1 MTVMTELIGSLGYLA
16 VFVGALLEGEVTLL
30 AAGFAAQQGLLDL
43 SLVIGAGTFGASLG
57 DQSWFLMGR
66 WRGRALLARFPGLAA
81 HGARLRAVLNR
92 HPAAAIVLVR
102 FIYGLRSAGAVT
114 MGATDIRVA
123 KFAALN
129 MLGAAVWAALVSGG
143 GYSFGSAGERLLL
156 DVRQLQAVL
165 LTTLAVAALS
175 YWLRRRARSELPQQ
189 PDVAGDADACAL
201 GRSERR

>member
-1 MTVMTELIGSLGYLA
+1 MTAIPELSGSLGYLA

-43 SLVIGAGTFGASLG
+43 SLVIGAGTFGAALG
-57 DQSWFLMGR
+57 DQTWFLMGR
-66 WRGRALLARFPGLAA
+66 WKGQALLARFRGLAA
-81 HGARLRAVLNR
+81 HGTRLRAVLNR

-129 MLGAAVWAALVSGG
+129 LLGAAVWASLVSGG

-156 DVRQLQAVL
+156 DVWQLQAVL
-165 LTTLAVAALS
+165 LTTLAIAALS
-175 YWLRRRARSELPQQ
+175 YWLRRRARLRTATAP
-189 PDVAGDADACAL
+189 
-201 GRSERR
+201 RRCR